1 MSTDI
6 FETAAEGTGT
16 VRAAFDATAAECR
29 PDIDAMTRRALDRG
43 RRVRRHRMVGKAVG
57 SAAAAAAIGLGTAYA
72 LNETGAAARP
82 TNIPGSGTH
91 GGNTGPGLPDL
102 RTTPTSSVPTST
114 TSTTSPTSTTP
125 ASTEAPP
132 ASTDA
137 PTSAVT
143 STVTDS
149 MANAV
154 ATWRTAH
161 RGSLTV
167 LRKAAW
173 L

>member
-6 FETAAEGTGT
+6 FETAADGTGT

-43 RRVRRHRMVGKAVG
+43 RRVRRHRTVGKAVG

-72 LNETGAAARP
+72 LNESGAAARP
-82 TNIPGSGTH
+82 VNIPGSGTH
-91 GGNTGPGLPDL
+91 SGNTGPDLPDL
-102 RTTPTSSVPTST
+102 RTPSEPTT
-114 TSTTSPTSTTP
+114 T
-125 ASTEAPP
+125 AAP
-132 ASTDA
+132 
-137 PTSAVT
+137 T
-143 STVTDS
+143 STVTAS

-161 RGSLTV
+161 RGTLTV

>member
-1 MSTDI
+1 VSTDI
-6 FETAAEGTGT
+6 FETAADGTGT

-43 RRVRRHRMVGKAVG
+43 QRVRRHRMVGKAVG

-72 LNETGAAARP
+72 LNESGAAARP
-82 TNIPGSGTH
+82 TTIPGSGTH
-91 GGNTGPGLPDL
+91 GGNTGPDLPDL
-102 RTTPTSSVPTST
+102 RSPSGPGAAPTTTTTPTTAT
-114 TSTTSPTSTTP
+114 TTAAPDTTT
-125 ASTEAPP
+125 AP
-132 ASTDA
+132 
-137 PTSAVT
+137 T
-143 STVTDS
+143 STVTAS

>member
-6 FETAAEGTGT
+6 FETAADGTGT

-43 RRVRRHRMVGKAVG
+43 QRVRRHRMVGKAVG

-72 LNETGAAARP
+72 LNESGASARP
-82 TNIPGSGTH
+82 INIPGSGTH
-91 GGNTGPGLPDL
+91 GGNTGPDLPDL
-102 RTTPTSSVPTST
+102 RTPSGPGSAPTTTT
-114 TSTTSPTSTTP
+114 TSTAPDTT
-125 ASTEAPP
+125 TAP
-132 ASTDA
+132 
-137 PTSAVT
+137 T
-143 STVTDS
+143 STVTAS

-154 ATWRTAH
+154 ANWRTAH
-161 RGSLTV
+161 RGTLTV
-167 LRKAAW
+167 LRKTAW

>member
-6 FETAAEGTGT
+6 FETAADGTGT

-43 RRVRRHRMVGKAVG
+43 QRVRRHRMVGKAVG

-72 LNETGAAARP
+72 LNESGASARP
-82 TNIPGSGTH
+82 TNIPGSGTY
-91 GGNTGPGLPDL
+91 GGNTGPDLPEL
-102 RTTPTSSVPTST
+102 RTPSGPGATST
-114 TSTTSPTSTTP
+114 TSTTSTAPDTT
-125 ASTEAPP
+125 TAP
-132 ASTDA
+132 
-137 PTSAVT
+137 T
-143 STVTDS
+143 STVTAS

-154 ATWRTAH
+154 ANWRTAH
-161 RGSLTV
+161 RGTLTV

>member
-1 MSTDI
+1 VSTDI
-6 FETAAEGTGT
+6 FETAADGTGT

-43 RRVRRHRMVGKAVG
+43 QRVRRHRTVGKAVG

-72 LNETGAAARP
+72 LNESGAAARP
-82 TNIPGSGTH
+82 TTIPGSGTH
-91 GGNTGPGLPDL
+91 GGNTGPDLPDL
-102 RTTPTSSVPTST
+102 RTPSAPVTTPTTTTAPGST
-114 TSTTSPTSTTP
+114 TTPGSST
-125 ASTEAPP
+125 APDT
-132 ASTDA
+132 AMA
-137 PTSAVT
+137 PT
-143 STVTDS
+143 STVTAS
-149 MANAV
+149 VANAV

-161 RGSLTV
+161 RGTLTV